1 MFLILDLKVSNL
13 NLRIWLKIKKMDFFN
28 IQNSDYIENHSSNER
43 NILADLRRETEL
55 KCLNPIMLS
64 GKVQGIFLSIISK
77 IINPKNVLEIGTYS
91 GYSTL
96 CIAEGLGP
104 NGIIHTIDK
113 NEELLEIQNK
123 YFEKS
128 GYRNQI
134 KQYTGNALQVIPKIK
149 VNFDMIFLDADKEN
163 YSNYLDIVTPRLNK
177 GGILLTDNVLWHGK
191 VLKSS
196 ETHDETTKLIDNF
209 NKKLTLDSNYKT
221 VMLPLRDG
229 ISVSIKL

>member
-1 MFLILDLKVSNL
+1 
-13 NLRIWLKIKKMDFFN
+13 MDFFN
-28 IQNSDYIENHSSNER
+28 VQTSDYIESHSSNER
-43 NILADLRRETEL
+43 DLLADLRRETEI

-64 GKVQGIFLSIISK
+64 GKVQGIFLSVISK

-96 CIAEGLGP
+96 CIAEGLAT

-134 KQYTGNALQVIPKIK
+134 RQYTGNALEIIPRIK
-149 VNFDMIFLDADKEN
+149 VSFDMIFLDADKEN
-163 YSNYLDIVTPRLNK
+163 YSNYLDIVKTKLKK
-177 GGILLTDNVLWHGK
+177 GGVLLTDNVLWHGK

-196 ETHDETTKLIDNF
+196 ETNDETTKLIDKF
-209 NKKLTLDSNYKT
+209 NKKLALDSNFKT
-221 VMLPLRDG
+221 AMLPLRDG
-229 ISVSIKL
+229 ISISIKL

>member
-1 MFLILDLKVSNL
+1 
-13 NLRIWLKIKKMDFFN
+13 MDFFN
-28 IQNSDYIENHSSNER
+28 VQTSDYIESHSSNER
-43 NILADLRRETEL
+43 DLLADLRRETEI

-64 GKVQGIFLSIISK
+64 GKVQGVFLSVISK

-96 CIAEGLGP
+96 CIAEGLAT

-134 KQYTGNALQVIPKIK
+134 RQYTGNALEIIPMIK
-149 VNFDMIFLDADKEN
+149 VSFDMIFLDADKEN
-163 YSNYLDIVTPRLNK
+163 YSNYLDIVKTKLKK
-177 GGILLTDNVLWHGK
+177 GGVLLTDNVLWHGK

-196 ETHDETTKLIDNF
+196 KTNDETTKLIDKF
-209 NKKLTLDSNYKT
+209 NKKLALDSNFKT
-221 VMLPLRDG
+221 AMLPLRDG

>member
-96 CIAEGLGP
+96 CIAEGLGAD
-104 NGIIHTIDK
+104 GIIHTIDK

-134 KQYTGNALQVIPKIK
+134 KQYNGNALQIIPKIK

-163 YSNYLDIVTPRLNK
+163 YSNYLNIVTPRLNK

-196 ETHDETTKLIDNF
+196 ETHDETTKLIDKF
-209 NKKLTLDSNYKT
+209 NKKLALDSNFKT

>member
-1 MFLILDLKVSNL
+1 MN
-13 NLRIWLKIKKMDFFN
+13 FFN
-28 IQNSDYIENHSSNER
+28 IQNSDYIESHSSNER
-43 NILADLRRETEL
+43 DILSDLRRETEL

-96 CIAEGLGP
+96 CIAEGLDD

-128 GYRNQI
+128 GYRNQV
-134 KQYTGNALQVIPKIK
+134 KQYTGNALEIIPKIK

-163 YSNYLDIVTPRLNK
+163 YSNYLDIVTPKLNK

-191 VLKSS
+191 VLKNS
-196 ETHDETTKLIDNF
+196 ETHDETTKLIDKF
-209 NKKLTLDSNYKT
+209 NKKLALDSSMKT

>member
-1 MFLILDLKVSNL
+1 
-13 NLRIWLKIKKMDFFN
+13 MDFFN
-28 IQNSDYIENHSSNER
+28 VQTSDYIESHSSNER
-43 NILADLRRETEL
+43 DLLADLRRETEI

-64 GKVQGIFLSIISK
+64 GKVQGVFLSVISK

-96 CIAEGLGP
+96 CIAEGLAT

-134 KQYTGNALQVIPKIK
+134 RQYTGNALEIIPMIK
-149 VNFDMIFLDADKEN
+149 VSFDMIFLDADKEN
-163 YSNYLDIVTPRLNK
+163 YSNYLDIVKTKLKK
-177 GGILLTDNVLWHGK
+177 GGVLLTDNVLWHGK

-196 ETHDETTKLIDNF
+196 ETHDETTKLIDKF
-209 NKKLTLDSNYKT
+209 NKELALDSNFKT
-221 VMLPLRDG
+221 AMLPLRDG

>member
-1 MFLILDLKVSNL
+1 MV
-13 NLRIWLKIKKMDFFN
+13 FFD
-28 IQNSDYIENHSSNER
+28 IQTSDYIENHSSNEGD
-43 NILADLRRETEL
+43 ILSDLRRETEL
-55 KCLNPIMLS
+55 KCLNSIMLS

-77 IINPKNVLEIGTYS
+77 IIKPKNVLEIGTYS

-96 CIAEGLGP
+96 CIAEGLDA

-134 KQYTGNALQVIPKIK
+134 RQYTGNAIEIIPKIK

-163 YSNYLDIVTPRLNK
+163 YSKYLDIVIPMLNK
-177 GGILLTDNVLWHGK
+177 GGVLLTDNVLWHGK

-196 ETHDETTKLIDNF
+196 ETQDETTKLIDEF
-209 NKKLTLDSNYKT
+209 NKKLALNTSLET
-221 VMLPLRDG
+221 VILPLRDG

>member
-1 MFLILDLKVSNL
+1 
-13 NLRIWLKIKKMDFFN
+13 MDFFN
-28 IQNSDYIENHSSNER
+28 VQTSDYIESHSSNER
-43 NILADLRRETEL
+43 DLLADLRRETEI

-64 GKVQGIFLSIISK
+64 GKVQGIFLSVISK

-96 CIAEGLGP
+96 CIAEGLAT

-134 KQYTGNALQVIPKIK
+134 KQYTGNALQIIPKIK

-163 YSNYLDIVTPRLNK
+163 YPNYLDIVTPKLNK

-196 ETHDETTKLIDNF
+196 ETNDEITKLIDKF
-209 NKKLTLDSNYKT
+209 NKKLALDSNFKT
-221 VMLPLRDG
+221 AMLPLRDG

>member
-1 MFLILDLKVSNL
+1 
-13 NLRIWLKIKKMDFFN
+13 MDFFN

-43 NILADLRRETEL
+43 DILADLRRETEL

-134 KQYTGNALQVIPKIK
+134 KQYTDNALEIIPKIK
-149 VNFDMIFLDADKEN
+149 LNFDMVFLDADKEN
-163 YSNYLDIVTPRLNK
+163 YSNYLDIVTPKLNK

-196 ETHDETTKLIDNF
+196 ETHDEKTKLIDKF
-209 NKKLTLDSNYKT
+209 NKKLALDSNFKT

>member
-1 MFLILDLKVSNL
+1 
-13 NLRIWLKIKKMDFFN
+13 MDFFN
-28 IQNSDYIENHSSNER
+28 VHTSDYIESHSSHER
-43 NILADLRRETEL
+43 DLLADLRRETEI

-64 GKVQGIFLSIISK
+64 GKVQGIFLSVISK

-96 CIAEGLGP
+96 CIAEGLAT

-134 KQYTGNALQVIPKIK
+134 RQYTGNALEIIPRIK
-149 VNFDMIFLDADKEN
+149 VSFDMIFLDADKEN
-163 YSNYLDIVTPRLNK
+163 YSNYLDIVKTKLNK
-177 GGILLTDNVLWHGK
+177 GGVLLTDNVLWHGK

-196 ETHDETTKLIDNF
+196 ETNDETTKLIDKF
-209 NKKLTLDSNYKT
+209 NKKLALDSNFKT
-221 VMLPLRDG
+221 AMLPLRDG
-229 ISVSIKL
+229 ISISIKL

>member
-1 MFLILDLKVSNL
+1 
-13 NLRIWLKIKKMDFFN
+13 MDFFN
-28 IQNSDYIENHSSNER
+28 VQTSDCIESHSSNER
-43 NILADLRRETEL
+43 DLLADLRRETEI

-64 GKVQGIFLSIISK
+64 GKVQGIFLSVISK

-96 CIAEGLGP
+96 CIAEGLAT

-134 KQYTGNALQVIPKIK
+134 RQYTGNALEIIPRIK

-163 YSNYLDIVTPRLNK
+163 YSNYLDIVKTKLKK
-177 GGILLTDNVLWHGK
+177 GGVLLTDNVLWHGK

-196 ETHDETTKLIDNF
+196 DTNDETTKLIDKF
-209 NKKLTLDSNYKT
+209 NKKLALDSNFKT
-221 VMLPLRDG
+221 AMLPLRDG

>member
-1 MFLILDLKVSNL
+1 
-13 NLRIWLKIKKMDFFN
+13 MDFFN

-96 CIAEGLGP
+96 CIAEGLGA

-134 KQYTGNALQVIPKIK
+134 KQYNGNALQIIPKIK

-163 YSNYLDIVTPRLNK
+163 YSNYLNIVTPRLNK

-196 ETHDETTKLIDNF
+196 ETHDETTKLIDKF
-209 NKKLTLDSNYKT
+209 NKKLALDSNFKT

>member
-1 MFLILDLKVSNL
+1 
-13 NLRIWLKIKKMDFFN
+13 MDFFN
-28 IQNSDYIENHSSNER
+28 VQTSDYIESHSSNER
-43 NILADLRRETEL
+43 DLLADLRRETEI

-64 GKVQGIFLSIISK
+64 GKVQGVFLSVISK

-96 CIAEGLGP
+96 CIAEGLAT

-134 KQYTGNALQVIPKIK
+134 RQYTGNALEIIPMIK
-149 VNFDMIFLDADKEN
+149 VSFDMIFLDADKEN
-163 YSNYLDIVTPRLNK
+163 YSNYLDIVKTKLKK
-177 GGILLTDNVLWHGK
+177 GGVLLTDNVLWHGK

-196 ETHDETTKLIDNF
+196 ETNDETTKLIDKF
-209 NKKLTLDSNYKT
+209 NKKLALDSNFKT
-221 VMLPLRDG
+221 AMLPLRDG